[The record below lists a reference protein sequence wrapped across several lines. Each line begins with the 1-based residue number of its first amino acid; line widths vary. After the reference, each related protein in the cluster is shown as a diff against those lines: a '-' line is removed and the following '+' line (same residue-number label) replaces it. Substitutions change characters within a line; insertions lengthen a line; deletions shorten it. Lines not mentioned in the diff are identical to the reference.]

1 VELKAQVFPDR
12 FLLINID
19 LSVDNLFQRGL
30 GSGDIHLLF
39 LYFGGIQQVLNELA
53 GAHGINP
60 QQPLYVGNDMLKD
73 IWPAARLGC
82 KTALFAGDRRSL
94 RLREDDERCRELEP
108 DLVVDDLSQLA
119 QF

>member
-1 VELKAQVFPDR
+1 
-12 FLLINID
+12 
-19 LSVDNLFQRGL
+19 
-30 GSGDIHLLF
+30 
-39 LYFGGIQQVLNELA
+39 
-53 GAHGINP
+53 
-60 QQPLYVGNDMLKD
+60 VGNDMLKD